1 MERRDKIKKF
11 LDMELTAVTEDF
23 NKKFSASANNLLNE
37 SEELFIGQFLKFD
50 NGEMIVKFRASRAFP
65 RKGEYVQTMY
75 LPKTY
80 QDYRKWGNTT
90 YEELFKNRLK
100 GSEAVCI
107 WHSKSKEEGFVLLGF
122 RGIDLEFSQYISQAP
137 GAILFFGPHTPPID
151 YLANL
156 YRLCDDTISEKVS
169 DILDYPYSPSNTLP
183 ILIKDE
189 RPSDFILHQI
199 NNSNITILQGPPG
212 TGKTQLIAEL
222 CAELCEQG
230 KSVLVTALT
239 NRALIEIADKSA
251 LLELLD
257 KGCVFKTNLTVD
269 EQHEIPK
276 LMPLKQVIPLKGSI
290 VLGTYYIISGF
301 ASDIAGEYAF
311 DIVIMDEASQA
322 LLPMFAASSKIGKI
336 NLWVGDT
343 AQLGPVITINEDIVT
358 KYGFNF
364 LVNGLDTMVNQRQLP
379 VYQLTKTFRL
389 TKRNADYTGFF
400 YNGTLGSAKDFCSS
414 PFSSL
419 DKLLHRNG
427 GPTMLLTDME
437 VANATPQFAMDI
449 VTYIVFSILKERPS
463 TEIAILSC
471 FRKTSRALQK
481 AIALRLGLGNKVLID
496 TIARVQGLTTDITV
510 FFIPNTSLIRS
521 LERRLFNVATS
532 RAKEH
537 TIIVADKD
545 ILNYQYMT
553 KEVRLFMERLNK
565 ESSMYVPNNLKNTQL
580 INGNGDLRLSYES

>member
-1 MERRDKIKKF
+1 MERREKIKKF

-80 QDYRKWGNTT
+80 QDYRKWENTT

-156 YRLCDDTISEKVS
+156 YRLCDDSISEKVS
-169 DILDYPYSPSNTLP
+169 DILDYPYSSSNTLP
-183 ILIKDE
+183 ILIKGD
-189 RPSDFILHQI
+189 RPSDFILSQI
-199 NNSNITILQGPPG
+199 NNSYITILQGPPG

-222 CAELCEQG
+222 CARLYEQG

-239 NRALIEIADKSA
+239 NRALIEVAEKPA

-269 EQHEIPK
+269 EKHEIPK
-276 LMPLKQVIPLKGSI
+276 LMPLKQVIPLKGCI
-290 VLGTYYIISGF
+290 VLGTYYILSGF
-301 ASDIAGEYAF
+301 ASDIAGEESF
-311 DIVIMDEASQA
+311 DVVIMDEASQA
-322 LLPMFAASSKIGKI
+322 LLPMFAASSKIGKT

-343 AQLGPVITINEDIVT
+343 AQLGPVVTINEDIIS
-358 KYGFNF
+358 KYGFDF

-379 VYQLTKTFRL
+379 VYQLTKTYRL
-389 TKRNADYTGFF
+389 TQRNADYTGCF
-400 YNGTLGSAKDFCSS
+400 YNGTLRAAKNLEFAPLSS
-414 PFSSL
+414 IA
-419 DKLLHRNG
+419 KLLHKNG
-427 GPTMLLTDME
+427 GPTLLLTDME
-437 VANATPQFAMDI
+437 VANATPQFAMDLAA
-449 VTYIVFSILKERPS
+449 YIVFSILKERTS
-463 TEIAILSC
+463 TALAVLTC

-481 AIALRLGLGNKVLID
+481 AITMRLGLENKVLID

-510 FFIPNTSLIRS
+510 FFIPNTSIIRS
-521 LERRLFNVATS
+521 LEPRLFNVATS

-537 TIIVADKD
+537 TIIIANKD
-545 ILNYQYMT
+545 ILNYPYMN
-553 KEVRLFMERLNK
+553 KEVRLFMERLNN
-565 ESSMYVPNNLKNTQL
+565 ESSMYVTNNLKNIQL
-580 INGNGDLRLSYES
+580 INGNGDLSLTYES